1 MLESVGS
8 VLDPVH
14 SILDP
19 AHSILDPAHLGA
31 TVAWLGFGLALVFGA
46 VAHRVNFCT
55 MGAVSDVVN
64 IGDWGRMRMWLLAIA
79 VAMLGANLLH
89 LFGYVDLERSIYPVE
104 RFSWLSYAL
113 GGFLFGVG
121 MTLAGGCG
129 SRNLVRLGGG
139 NLKSLVVLTFLAV
152 SAYMTMKGLLA
163 VPRAGVLDPVA
174 LHFDGGQ
181 GVPNLLAR
189 LAPMD
194 GRTARWVATGLV
206 VGALLLFVLKD
217 REFRRS
223 RELILGGAVI
233 GLVIAAGWYVTG
245 HLGYL
250 SEDPETLE
258 EIFAGTNTRR
268 PESFSFV
275 GPVGYSLELLL
286 LWTDSSLRVTFGV
299 AVVAGLPLGSAAYAL
314 ATRNFRWET
323 FASAADL
330 RNNVLGGLLMGF
342 GGVTA
347 LGCTIGQGLSGVSTL
362 ALGSF
367 LALAAIVTGSAL
379 TMKWLYWRLAAK
391 G

>member
-1 MLESVGS
+1 M
-8 VLDPVH
+8 
-14 SILDP
+14 LDP
-19 AHSILDPAHLGA
+19 AHPVLDPEHLGA
-31 TVAWLGFGLALVFGA
+31 TIAWLGFGLAFVFGA

-55 MGAVSDVVN
+55 MGAVSDAVN

-79 VAMLGANLLH
+79 MAMLAANLLH
-89 LFGYVDLERSIYPVE
+89 LAGYVDLERSIYPAE
-104 RFSWLSYAL
+104 RFSWLSYLL

-121 MTLAGGCG
+121 MTLASGCG

-139 NLKSLVVLTFLAV
+139 NLKSLVVLTFLAM

-181 GVPNLLAR
+181 GLPNLLAG
-189 LAPMD
+189 LAGMD
-194 GRTARWVATGLV
+194 GRAARWIAMGSVVA
-206 VGALLLFVLKD
+206 ALLVFVLKD

-223 RELILGGAVI
+223 RELILGGVVL
-233 GLVIAAGWYVTG
+233 GLIIAAGWYVTG
-245 HLGYL
+245 YLGYVP
-250 SEDPETLE
+250 EDPQTLE
-258 EIFAGTNTRR
+258 ETFAGTNTRR

-299 AVVAGLPLGSAAYAL
+299 AVVAGLLLGSLGYAL

-323 FASAADL
+323 FASVADL
-330 RNNVLGGLLMGF
+330 RNHMLGGVLMGF
-342 GGVTA
+342 GGVSA
-347 LGCTIGQGLSGVSTL
+347 MGCTIGQGLSGVSTL

-367 LALAAIVTGSAL
+367 LALAAIVAGSAV
-379 TMKWLYWRLAAK
+379 TMKFLYWRLAAK